1 MSEEKANIQS
11 LFYILPS
18 DNRASDSEAAE
29 APLRGIAAS
38 PQADARLAGVIW
50 SSFAPSR
57 LTIAH
62 LELDIPGFARSTFNW
77 RYQGHTLIELFRNS
91 WRTFSPKRVK

>member
-57 LTIAH
+57 
-62 LELDIPGFARSTFNW
+62 FVRC
-77 RYQGHTLIELFRNS
+77 
-91 WRTFSPKRVK
+91 